1 VLFLIF
7 MLAHTSERDPRN
19 HVGYR
24 CERKIYTYIRGK
36 SAISGFVGGMH
47 AFVLWLVGLQVQ
59 TRQRRR
65 AQALQVRVHN
75 D

>member
-1 VLFLIF
+1 

-47 AFVLWLVGLQVQ
+47 AFVLWLVGLQVHSP
-59 TRQRRR
+59 TTPR
-65 AQALQVRVHN
+65 AGPPGTGPQ
-75 D
+75 